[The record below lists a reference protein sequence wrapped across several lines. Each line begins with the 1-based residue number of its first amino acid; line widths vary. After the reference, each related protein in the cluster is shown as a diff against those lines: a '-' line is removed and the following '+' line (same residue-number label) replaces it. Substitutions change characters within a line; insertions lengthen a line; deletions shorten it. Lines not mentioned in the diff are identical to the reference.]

1 MVEDQ
6 SNAAHT
12 FATKLEERMKSQF
25 SYLLEPKDKNFQVI
39 FWVATFLSPVYRV
52 VLASDTDK
60 MTEVK
65 RFLEGKSLFL

>member
-6 SNAAHT
+6 SNVAQT

-25 SYLLEPKDKNFQVI
+25 SYLLDPKDKNFMVI
-39 FWVATFLSPVYRV
+39 FWVATFLSPVHR

-65 RFLEGKSLFL
+65 KFLEGKSLFS

>member
-1 MVEDQ
+1 
-6 SNAAHT
+6 
-12 FATKLEERMKSQF
+12 MKSQF

-65 RFLEGKSLFL
+65 KFLEGKSLFS